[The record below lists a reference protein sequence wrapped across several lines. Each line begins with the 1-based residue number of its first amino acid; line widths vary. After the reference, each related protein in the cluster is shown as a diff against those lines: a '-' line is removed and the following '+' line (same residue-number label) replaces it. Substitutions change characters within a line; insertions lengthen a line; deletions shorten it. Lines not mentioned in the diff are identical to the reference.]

1 MDMIE
6 ASIQFLI
13 MATWIVNFFM
23 LSFISHTKVVPA
35 PKLLILDGHG
45 SHLTWVII
53 PV

>member
-6 ASIQFLI
+6 VSIQFLI

-23 LSFISHTKVVPA
+23 LSFIAHTNAVPP

-45 SHLTWVII
+45 SHLAWVII